1 MKKHGFHVGS
11 FLIGLLAGAIVLV
24 TLAMSVP
31 PRTETQTNALL
42 QNKTDQIQVSAT
54 QSVKKVSVQVQ
65 DELSAFHQHVL
76 QPVSRWSSLQVS
88 ATQSVHKAMAWV
100 QGALSTFRQH
110 ILQPVSR
117 WFSQGWERV
126 VASIHPTASPACSVL
141 AWAGQARTNFLA
153 LLGIHSQP
161 WKLPGC

>member
-42 QNKTDQIQVSAT
+42 QNKTDQI
-54 QSVKKVSVQVQ
+54 
-65 DELSAFHQHVL
+65 
-76 QPVSRWSSLQVS
+76 QVS